1 MGGYIVDGSAKT
13 VGKTDKLSTRVKRF
27 LVHNWQLWLLLLPAL
42 VWLIVFCYAPMYG
55 VQIAF
60 KDYKVKLG
68 ITGSPWAGLKY
79 FKQFFNTSIAVK
91 SIRNTLLL
99 SLFSLLWCFPIP
111 IGFALL
117 LNMLRN
123 QKYKKFVQTISF
135 APHFVSTVVVV
146 TMMNIMF
153 APSNGWV
160 NKIITSLGFNEVLF
174 MTRPEYFRSMYIGS
188 NLWQDMGFNAIVYIA
203 ALAGVSPEL
212 HEAAIVDGASK
223 FKRLIHIDI
232 PCIMPTVIIM
242 FILSVGNLFSV
253 GYEKAYL
260 MQGSLNTEVSEIIS
274 TYVYK
279 VGLQGAQ
286 YSFSSAVGLFNSVV
300 NLILLLTVNTI
311 SRKVSETSLF

>member
-1 MGGYIVDGSAKT
+1 MEIRSRKAVRIPATS
-13 VGKTDKLSTRVKRF
+13 KRIRRFF
-27 LVHNWQLWLLLLPAL
+27 LHNWQLWLLLLPAFA
-42 VWLIVFCYAPMYG
+42 WLIVFCYAPMYG
-55 VQIAF
+55 AQIAF
-60 KDYKVKLG
+60 KDYKVKMG
-68 ITGSPWAGLKY
+68 IIGSPWVGFKY
-79 FKQFFNTSIAVK
+79 FEQFFGTSIALK

-99 SLFSLLWCFPIP
+99 SLYSLLWGFPVP
-111 IGFALL
+111 ILFALL

-123 QKYKKFVQTISF
+123 LHYKKFVQTISF
-135 APHFVSTVVVV
+135 APHFISVVVV
-146 TMMNIMF
+146 VSMMNIMF

-160 NKIITSLGFNEVLF
+160 NKLIERLGGQEVLF

-188 NLWQDMGFNAIVYIA
+188 GLWQDMGFNAIVYIA

-232 PCIMPTVIIM
+232 PSIIPTVVIM
-242 FILSVGNLFSV
+242 FILSVGNLFSI
-253 GYEKAYL
+253 GYEKAFL

-286 YSFSSAVGLFNSVV
+286 YSFSAAVGLFNSAV
-300 NLILLLTVNTI
+300 NLVLLLAVNGI
-311 SRKVSETSLF
+311 ARKVSDISLF

>member
-1 MGGYIVDGSAKT
+1 MVIQTKQALGSR
-13 VGKTDKLSTRVKRF
+13 TRMERLGRF
-27 LVHNWQLWLLLLPAL
+27 MAHNWQLYILLLPAF

-55 VQIAF
+55 VTIAF

-79 FKQFFNTSIAVK
+79 FEQFFSTSVAVK

-99 SLFSLLWCFPIP
+99 SLYSLLFGFPIP
-111 IGFALL
+111 ILFALM
-117 LNMLRN
+117 LNMLRSAR
-123 QKYKKFVQTISF
+123 YKKFIQTLSF
-135 APHFVSTVVVV
+135 APHFISVVVV
-146 TMMNIMF
+146 VSMMNIMF

-160 NKIITSLGFNEVLF
+160 NKLITSTGAKEVLF
-174 MTRPEYFRSMYIGS
+174 MTRSEYFRTMYVASGI
-188 NLWQDMGFNAIVYIA
+188 WQDMGFNAIVYIA

-223 FKRLIHIDI
+223 IRRLIHIDI
-232 PCIMPTVIIM
+232 PCILPTVTIM

-260 MQGSLNTEVSEIIS
+260 MQGGLNTEVSEIIS

-279 VGLQGAQ
+279 VGLQSAQ
-286 YSFSSAVGLFNSVV
+286 YSFSAAVGLFNSVV
-300 NLILLLTVNTI
+300 NLVLLLAVNTLA
-311 SRKVSETSLF
+311 RKMSDVSLF

>member
-1 MGGYIVDGSAKT
+1 MVIQTKQTLGSR
-13 VGKTDKLSTRVKRF
+13 TRMERLRRF
-27 LVHNWQLWLLLLPAL
+27 MAHNWQLYLLLLPAF

-55 VQIAF
+55 VTIAF

-79 FKQFFNTSIAVK
+79 FEQFFSTSVAVK

-99 SLFSLLWCFPIP
+99 SLYSLLFGFPIP
-111 IGFALL
+111 ILFALM
-117 LNMLRN
+117 LNMLRSAR
-123 QKYKKFVQTISF
+123 YKKFIQTLSF
-135 APHFVSTVVVV
+135 APHFISVVVV
-146 TMMNIMF
+146 VSMMNIMF

-160 NKIITSLGFNEVLF
+160 NKLITSTGAKEVLF
-174 MTRPEYFRSMYIGS
+174 MTRSEYFRTMYVASGI
-188 NLWQDMGFNAIVYIA
+188 WQDMGFNAIVYIA

-223 FKRLIHIDI
+223 IRRLIHIDI
-232 PCIMPTVIIM
+232 PCILPTVTIM

-260 MQGSLNTEVSEIIS
+260 MQGGLNTEVSEIIS

-279 VGLQGAQ
+279 VGLQSAQ
-286 YSFSSAVGLFNSVV
+286 YSFSAAVGLFNSIV
-300 NLILLLTVNTI
+300 NLILLLAVNTLARRM
-311 SRKVSETSLF
+311 SDVSLF

>member
-13 VGKTDKLSTRVKRF
+13 MGKNDKLSTRVKRF

-188 NLWQDMGFNAIVYIA
+188 NLWHDMGFNAIVYIA

>member
-1 MGGYIVDGSAKT
+1 MDTRTKPVIT
-13 VGKTDKLSTRVKRF
+13 VNAESRGTRIKRF
-27 LVHNWQLWLLLLPAL
+27 VMHNWRLWVLLLPAF

-60 KDYKVKLG
+60 KDYKVKMG
-68 ITGSPWAGLKY
+68 ITGSPWAGMKY
-79 FKQFFNTSIAVK
+79 FQQFFGTSIAVD
-91 SIRNTLLL
+91 SIVNTLLL
-99 SLFSLLWCFPIP
+99 STYSLLWGFPIP
-111 IGFALL
+111 IIFALL

-153 APSNGWV
+153 APTNGFV
-160 NKIITSLGFNEVLF
+160 NTIIRSLGFEEILF

-188 NLWQDMGFNAIVYIA
+188 GLWQDMGFNAIVYIA

-232 PCIMPTVIIM
+232 PCILPTVIIM

-253 GYEKAYL
+253 GYEKAFL
-260 MQGSLNTEVSEIIS
+260 MQGSLNTSVSEIIS

-286 YSFSSAVGLFNSVV
+286 YSFSAAVGLFNSVV
-300 NLILLLTVNTI
+300 NLIMLVAVNAI

>member
-1 MGGYIVDGSAKT
+1 MVIQTKQTLGSR
-13 VGKTDKLSTRVKRF
+13 TRMERLRRF
-27 LVHNWQLWLLLLPAL
+27 MAHNWQLYLLLLPAF

-55 VQIAF
+55 VTIAF

-79 FKQFFNTSIAVK
+79 FEQFFSTSVAVK

-99 SLFSLLWCFPIP
+99 SLYSLLFGFPIP
-111 IGFALL
+111 ILFALM
-117 LNMLRN
+117 LNMLRSAR
-123 QKYKKFVQTISF
+123 YKKFIQTLSF
-135 APHFVSTVVVV
+135 APHFISVVVV
-146 TMMNIMF
+146 VSMMNIMF

-160 NKIITSLGFNEVLF
+160 NKLITSTGAKEVLF
-174 MTRPEYFRSMYIGS
+174 MTRSEYFRTMYVASGI
-188 NLWQDMGFNAIVYIA
+188 WQDMGFNAIVYIA

-223 FKRLIHIDI
+223 IRRLIHIDI
-232 PCIMPTVIIM
+232 PCILPTVTIM

-260 MQGSLNTEVSEIIS
+260 MQGGLNTEVSEIIS

-279 VGLQGAQ
+279 VGLQSAQ
-286 YSFSSAVGLFNSVV
+286 YSFSAAVGLFNSVV
-300 NLILLLTVNTI
+300 NLILLLAVNTLARRM
-311 SRKVSETSLF
+311 SDVSLF

>member
-1 MGGYIVDGSAKT
+1 
-13 VGKTDKLSTRVKRF
+13 
-27 LVHNWQLWLLLLPAL
+27 
-42 VWLIVFCYAPMYG
+42 MY
-55 VQIAF
+55 
-60 KDYKVKLG
+60 
-68 ITGSPWAGLKY
+68 
-79 FKQFFNTSIAVK
+79 
-91 SIRNTLLL
+91 
-99 SLFSLLWCFPIP
+99 SLLWCFPIP
-111 IGFALL
+111 ILFALL

-123 QKYKKFVQTISF
+123 QRYKKFVQTISF

-160 NKIITSLGFNEVLF
+160 NKIITSLGFDEVLF

-188 NLWQDMGFNAIVYIA
+188 SLWQDMGFNAIVYIA

-223 FKRLIHIDI
+223 LKRLIHIDI
-232 PCIMPTVIIM
+232 PCILPTVIIM

-300 NLILLLTVNTI
+300 NLVLLLAVNTI

>member
-1 MGGYIVDGSAKT
+1 MDTGKKPVIT
-13 VGKTDKLSTRVKRF
+13 VNTYTRSERIKRF
-27 LVHNWQLWLLLLPAL
+27 IMHNWRLWLLLLPAL

-79 FKQFFNTSIAVK
+79 FQQFFSSSIALTTIV
-91 SIRNTLLL
+91 NTLLL
-99 SLFSLLWCFPIP
+99 STYSLLWSFPIP
-111 IGFALL
+111 IIFALL

-153 APSNGWV
+153 APTNGFV
-160 NKIITSLGFNEVLF
+160 NTIIKSLGFEEVLF

-188 NLWQDMGFNAIVYIA
+188 GLWQDMGFNAIVYIA

-232 PCIMPTVIIM
+232 PSILPTVIIM

-253 GYEKAYL
+253 GYEKAFL

-300 NLILLLTVNTI
+300 NLIMLFTVNTI

>member
-1 MGGYIVDGSAKT
+1 MVIQTKQALGSR
-13 VGKTDKLSTRVKRF
+13 TRMERLRRF
-27 LVHNWQLWLLLLPAL
+27 MAHNWQLYILLLPAF

-55 VQIAF
+55 VTIAF

-79 FKQFFNTSIAVK
+79 FEQFFSTSVAVK

-99 SLFSLLWCFPIP
+99 SLYSLLFGFPIP
-111 IGFALL
+111 ILFALM
-117 LNMLRN
+117 LNMLRSTR
-123 QKYKKFVQTISF
+123 YKKFIQTLSF
-135 APHFVSTVVVV
+135 APHFISVVVV
-146 TMMNIMF
+146 VSMMNIMF

-160 NKIITSLGFNEVLF
+160 NKLITSTGAKEVLF
-174 MTRPEYFRSMYIGS
+174 MTRSEYFRTMYVASGI
-188 NLWQDMGFNAIVYIA
+188 WQDMGFNAIVYIA

-223 FKRLIHIDI
+223 IKRLIHIDI
-232 PCIMPTVIIM
+232 PCILPTVTIM

-260 MQGSLNTEVSEIIS
+260 MQGGLNTEVSEIIS

-279 VGLQGAQ
+279 VGLQSAQ
-286 YSFSSAVGLFNSVV
+286 YSFSAAVGLFNSVV
-300 NLILLLTVNTI
+300 NLVLLLAVNTLARRM
-311 SRKVSETSLF
+311 SDVSLF

>member
-1 MGGYIVDGSAKT
+1 MKSVIKHDSRPA
-13 VGKTDKLSTRVKRF
+13 RVKRF
-27 LVHNWQLWLLLLPAL
+27 LLHNWQLWLLLLPAL
-42 VWLIVFCYAPMYG
+42 AWLIVFCYAPMYG

-68 ITGSPWAGLKY
+68 ISGSPWAGMKY
-79 FKQFFNTSIAVK
+79 FNQFFTTSIAVK

-99 SLFSLLWCFPIP
+99 SLYSLLWCFPIP
-111 IGFALL
+111 ILFALL

-123 QKYKKFVQTISF
+123 QRYKKFVQTISF

-160 NKIITSLGFNEVLF
+160 NKIITSLGFDEVLF

-188 NLWQDMGFNAIVYIA
+188 SLWQDMGFNAIVYIA

-223 FKRLIHIDI
+223 LKRLIHIDI
-232 PCIMPTVIIM
+232 PCILPTVIIM

-300 NLILLLTVNTI
+300 NLVLLLAVNTI

>member
-1 MGGYIVDGSAKT
+1 VDTKIKPSIGINSSAR
-13 VGKTDKLSTRVKRF
+13 SKRIKHF
-27 LVHNWQLWLLLLPAL
+27 ILHNWQLWLLALPAF

-79 FKQFFNTSIAVK
+79 FKQFFETSIALQI
-91 SIRNTLLL
+91 IRNTLLL
-99 SLFSLLWCFPIP
+99 SLYSLLWAFPIP
-111 IGFALL
+111 IIFALL

-123 QKYKKFVQTISF
+123 QKYKKFVQTTSF

-153 APSNGWV
+153 APSNGFV
-160 NKIITSLGFNEVLF
+160 NTIIKSLGFKEVLF

-188 NLWQDMGFNAIVYIA
+188 GLWQDMGFNAIVYIA

-223 FKRLIHIDI
+223 FKRMIHIDV
-232 PCIMPTVIIM
+232 PCILPTVIIM
-242 FILSVGNLFSV
+242 FILSIGNLFSV
-253 GYEKAYL
+253 GYEKAFL
-260 MQGSLNTEVSEIIS
+260 MQGSLNTVVSEIIS

-300 NLILLLTVNTI
+300 NLILLLTVNTLF
-311 SRKVSETSLF
+311 RKVSETSLF